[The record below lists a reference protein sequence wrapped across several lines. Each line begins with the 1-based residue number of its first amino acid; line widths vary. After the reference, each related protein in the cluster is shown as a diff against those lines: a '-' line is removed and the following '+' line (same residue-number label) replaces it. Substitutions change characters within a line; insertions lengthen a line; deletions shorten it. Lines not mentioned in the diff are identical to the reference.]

1 LAWAD
6 ADRLVRCHH
15 GRAEQQSEV
24 ARKSSP
30 GCAPARSCSPART
43 SGAPGATL
51 LTSQAGSSSRRAR
64 PCFQPGPQH
73 GEPQLIGRST
83 RRNRQLT
90 DPPTFVAA
98 HLVQDERS
106 ALHGRDLGTIGH
118 RQGTPAPEAA
128 AERVC
133 VHRPGGLSA
142 GPVSG
147 RVGHRLSRA
156 ALPARDHLDHAHRS
170 GHVRV
175 PESTVAVLGESG
187 YHHHPFLDNDQ

>member
-106 ALHGRDLGTIGH
+106 ALHGRDLGTI
-118 RQGTPAPEAA
+118 
-128 AERVC
+128 
-133 VHRPGGLSA
+133 RPGGLSA